1 MDPLIFGRNEETGLV
16 AVEHRPS
23 RKGAD
28 EVALFYRKGAA
39 VECAREP
46 FTAFLWIES
55 PGLLAGAPVKAD
67 LQALEGRNPLKAIA
81 LFKSMKEFD
90 RCVAWLKKKT
100 GRTPSDPNAPYFLL
114 NDPVQQHLLLTG
126 RTLFK
131 GMKLRDLHRLQ
142 VDIETA
148 CAPEFEFSNSERES
162 DRILCIALTDE
173 SGWVEVLTGDAAE
186 EKAMLEKFVRLVR
199 EKNPDC
205 IEGHNLFKFDLP
217 YLQTR
222 CARHGV
228 DFALGRDGSTPR
240 THASRFVIAD
250 RTLAYP
256 RAEIYGRH
264 VIDTFFLAMAY
275 DVSHRSLEGFG
286 LKEVAA
292 HFGLSAPNR
301 TYVEGDEIA
310 TTYDRDPETIH
321 RYARDD
327 IVETRAI
334 SDLLS
339 PSFFVQAQILPFSY
353 QNICVRG
360 SGTKIDSL
368 LLREY
373 LHRRRSIPLPDPPRE
388 FAGGYTDIF
397 EIGVIENVHH
407 CDVRSL
413 YPSIMMKDGLQP
425 KSDEI
430 GVFLKLLSYLRDF
443 RIQTKQQMQKSVSEE
458 ERNYLDALQSTFK
471 ILINSFYGYMGFSQ
485 ARFGDFEAAERV
497 AEEGRSLLRRMI
509 DWIRAH
515 GGRPIEIDTDGI
527 YFVPPATKTGA
538 ELTRFQEDFQSFLPG
553 GIEVEFD
560 GRYRAMLSYKM
571 KNYAVLDDHGE
582 IVIKGAALKSRGLE
596 PFQRAFVR
604 EWLRLVLEGQSAETF
619 TLAATYRKAI
629 AERAWPIRMLAK
641 TETLQDAPSTYQGKV
656 SGGDRGRNAAYELA
670 LRSNRKYRAGDQIS
684 YYVCGDRKNVAVHS
698 SAKLVSEWDPKRRDE
713 NVPYYLAKLDA
724 LAQKFDAMIHR
735 PKENELELDF
745 GPETKEEP

>member
-1 MDPLIFGRNEETGLV
+1 MDPLIFGRNKEPGLV
-16 AVEHRPS
+16 AVEHLPS
-23 RKGAD
+23 RKGAAD
-28 EVALFYRKGAA
+28 EVALFHRQGAT
-39 VECAREP
+39 VQCTREP
-46 FTAFLWIES
+46 FTAFLWIER
-55 PGLLAGAPVKAD
+55 PELLTGAPSEPEI
-67 LQALEGRNPLKAIA
+67 QTLEGRNPLKALA
-81 LFKSMKEFD
+81 LFKTMKEFD

-100 GRTPSDPNAPYFLL
+100 GFTPSDPRAPYFLL

-131 GMKLRDLHRLQ
+131 GMKLRDLRRLQ

-148 CAPEFEFSNSERES
+148 CAPEFEFSNAERES
-162 DRILCIALTDE
+162 DRILCIALADE
-173 SGWVEVLTGDAAE
+173 SGWVEVLTGD
-186 EKAMLEKFVRLVR
+186 EKAMLEKFVRLVK
-199 EKNPDC
+199 EKDPDC

-222 CARHGV
+222 CGLHGV
-228 DFALGRDGSTPR
+228 KFAPGRDGSAPR

-264 VIDTFFLAMAY
+264 VIDTYFLAMAY

-301 TYVEGDEIA
+301 TYVDGDEIA
-310 TTYDRDPETIH
+310 RTYESDPETIH

-373 LHRRRSIPLPDPPRE
+373 LHQKRSVPLPDPPRE

-397 EIGVIENVHH
+397 ETGVIGNVHH

-413 YPSIMMKDGLQP
+413 YPSIMMKDELQP

-430 GVFLKLLSYLRDF
+430 GVFLKLLGYLRDF
-443 RIQTKQQMQKSVSEE
+443 RIQTKQQMQKSVAEE

-497 AEEGRSLLRRMI
+497 AEEGRALLRRMI

-527 YFVPPATKTGA
+527 YFVPPDVENEEKM
-538 ELTRFQEDFQSFLPG
+538 TRFQKEFQESLPE

-571 KNYAVLDDHGE
+571 KNYAVLDENGE
-582 IVIKGAALKSRGLE
+582 IIIKGAALKSRGLE

-604 EWLRLVLEGQSAETF
+604 EWLRLALEGKSGETPA
-619 TLAATYRKAI
+619 LVATYRKAI
-629 AERAWPIRMLAK
+629 AGRAWPIRMLAK
-641 TETLQDAPSTYQGKV
+641 TETLQDAPATYQGKV

-670 LRSNRKYRAGDQIS
+670 LRSNREYRAGDQIS
-684 YYVCGDRKNVAVHS
+684 YYVCGDKKGVAVHS
-698 SAKLVSEWDPKRRDE
+698 SAKLVSEWDPERRDE
-713 NVPYYLAKLDA
+713 NVAYYLAKLDA

-735 PKENELELDF
+735 PKDNELELDF
-745 GPETKEEP
+745 GPGTKEET